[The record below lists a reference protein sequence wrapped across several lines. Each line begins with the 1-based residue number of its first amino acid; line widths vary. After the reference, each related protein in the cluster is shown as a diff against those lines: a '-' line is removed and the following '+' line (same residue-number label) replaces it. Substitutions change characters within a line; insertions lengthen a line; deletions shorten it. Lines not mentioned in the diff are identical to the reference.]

1 MEPETTTDSSPL
13 TPGRFF
19 LVMAL
24 LSGLAFAAVT
34 PPFQVPDEPVHF
46 YRAYT
51 VSEGRLNLLPA
62 PGAVGADLP
71 SSLTI
76 GDRPP
81 LLDLRFHPERKIAP
95 PAILAALHVPLAPE
109 TREPVFFPSS
119 LQYTFVPYLPQATG
133 IAAGRLL
140 GIPALALLYFARLAN
155 LLFGTLAIAAAV
167 RRLPAYAWL
176 AALAGLL
183 PMSLALLASASADVT
198 TLAAAFT
205 LVSAA
210 ARLAWGRDE
219 PRRSDF
225 VLLALASGVLC
236 ASKPP
241 YLPLALL
248 AFLIPPAR
256 FSRGRRGFLTA
267 HLSLSLLMAVWA
279 YAGARRIGS
288 LHFDPALDAGRQI
301 HDSLTNPLRFFRV
314 VAADYVL
321 HAPRYLS
328 QMVGKLGWL
337 DVQLPAALIVAWLA
351 LLGALLF
358 LDAGPR
364 LDVRPWQRGIAVATT
379 LAAMVLVSAS
389 QYAVWTPYGADFI
402 QGVQGRYFLPLVPAA
417 VWAFHGRRWAGR
429 IPRERLGM
437 ALAVFSI
444 LSSGI
449 ALGSLARRYYGV

>member
-1 MEPETTTDSSPL
+1 MGPETTTGASPL
-13 TPGRFF
+13 TPERFF
-19 LVMAL
+19 LVLAL

-51 VSEGRLNLLPA
+51 VSEGRLDLLPA
-62 PGAVGADLP
+62 PGATGADLP
-71 SSLTI
+71 SSLTA
-76 GDRPP
+76 GDLPP
-81 LLDLRFHPERKIAP
+81 LLGLRFHPERKVAP
-95 PAILAALHVPLAPE
+95 ASILAALRIPLAPE
-109 TREPVFFPSS
+109 KREPVFFPSS
-119 LQYTFVPYLPQATG
+119 LQYTFVPYLPQAVG
-133 IAAGRLL
+133 IALGRLL
-140 GIPALALLYFARLAN
+140 GAPALALLYCARLAN
-155 LLFGTLAIAAAV
+155 LLFGTLAIACAV

-205 LVSAA
+205 LISAA
-210 ARLAWGRDE
+210 ARRAWGNGE
-219 PRRSDF
+219 PRRSDL
-225 VLLALASGVLC
+225 VLLTLGSAVLC

-248 AFLIPPAR
+248 AFLIPAAR
-256 FSRGRRGFLTA
+256 LPRGRRGFLAA
-267 HLSLSLLMAVWA
+267 HLSLSLLMAAWA
-279 YAGARRIGS
+279 FVGARRIGP
-288 LHFDPALDAGRQI
+288 LHFDTAIDAGRQI
-301 HDSLTNPLRFFRV
+301 HDSLTNPPRFFRV
-314 VAADYVL
+314 LAVDYAL

-337 DVQLPAALIVAWLA
+337 DVQLPVALIVVWLT

-364 LDVRPWQRGIAVATT
+364 LDVRRWQRGIAAVVT
-379 LAAMVLVSAS
+379 LTAMALISAS

-402 QGVQGRYFLPLVPAA
+402 QGVQGRYFLPLIPVA
-417 VWAFHGRRWAGR
+417 VWAFHRRRWAGR
-429 IPRERLGM
+429 TPSGRLGI
-437 ALAVFSI
+437 ALAFFAV

-449 ALGSLARRYYGV
+449 ALWSLARRYYGV